1 MTLCCDLE
9 DESLLSA
16 VRVGELNL
24 SVESSRSQQRR
35 VERVLAVGGHD
46 HLDVDGLVESVHL
59 VEQLEKNALHLAI
72 GTSLSIETLRSNRI
86 NLILGKKTEKSHTE
100 NIVGDNE

>member
-1 MTLCCDLE
+1 VFCCDLE

-16 VRVGELNL
+16 VGVGELDL

-35 VERVLAVGGHD
+35 VERVLSVGRHD